1 MSVRTAKS
9 VGKNFEL
16 QVQHDLLK
24 IFSKKHFVIEKDVH
38 LDIGIQVDFLV
49 KDEFGIIEVVEAKGG
64 DHPIRKDGG
73 ARRTDNVKKA
83 IANASLYKGIFPN
96 SRFVVYFSYKPA
108 LSFHRDTVL
117 WANEMNRFTNLDNK
131 LKYDFLLNIIRAQK
145 RPYSKWH
152 KKAQSSDLSV
162 VKEYY
167 GYSDAKA
174 EEALKIL
181 SDDQITAMK
190 KQLYKGD

>member
-1 MSVRTAKS
+1 MADLFKEVIPSI
-9 VGKNFEL
+9 L
-16 QVQHDLLK
+16 QTKEYALLTEQD
-24 IFSKKHFVIEKDVH
+24 EKTYSAFMVN
-38 LDIGIQVDFLV
+38 
-49 KDEFGIIEVVEAKGG
+49 
-64 DHPIRKDGG
+64 R
-73 ARRTDNVKKA
+73 
-83 IANASLYKGIFPN
+83 
-96 SRFVVYFSYKPA
+96 A

-117 WANEMNRFTNLDNK
+117 FANEMNKFPNLDNK
-131 LKYDFLLNIIRAQK
+131 LKYDFLLNIVRAQK

-152 KKAQSSDLSV
+152 KKAQSRDLSV

-181 SDDQITAMK
+181 SDDQIAALK

>member
-1 MSVRTAKS
+1 MADLFKEIIPSI
-9 VGKNFEL
+9 L
-16 QVQHDLLK
+16 QTKEYALLTEQD
-24 IFSKKHFVIEKDVH
+24 EKTYPSFMVN
-38 LDIGIQVDFLV
+38 
-49 KDEFGIIEVVEAKGG
+49 
-64 DHPIRKDGG
+64 R
-73 ARRTDNVKKA
+73 
-83 IANASLYKGIFPN
+83 
-96 SRFVVYFSYKPA
+96 A

-117 WANEMNRFTNLDNK
+117 LANEMNKFTSLDNK

-145 RPYSKWH
+145 RPYNKWH
-152 KKAQSSDLSV
+152 KKAQNSDLSI

-181 SDDQITAMK
+181 SDDQITELK

>member
-1 MSVRTAKS
+1 MADLFKEILPSI
-9 VGKNFEL
+9 L
-16 QVQHDLLK
+16 QTKEYALLTEHD
-24 IFSKKHFVIEKDVH
+24 EKTYSSFMVN
-38 LDIGIQVDFLV
+38 
-49 KDEFGIIEVVEAKGG
+49 
-64 DHPIRKDGG
+64 R
-73 ARRTDNVKKA
+73 
-83 IANASLYKGIFPN
+83 
-96 SRFVVYFSYKPA
+96 A
-108 LSFHRDTVL
+108 LSYHRDTVL
-117 WANEMNRFTNLDNK
+117 LANEMNRFTTLDNK

-152 KKAQSSDLSV
+152 KKAQNSDLSI

-181 SDDQITAMK
+181 SDDQIAALK

>member
-1 MSVRTAKS
+1 MADLFKEIIPSILQTKEYALLTEQDEKS
-9 VGKNFEL
+9 YSSFMVN
-16 QVQHDLLK
+16 
-24 IFSKKHFVIEKDVH
+24 
-38 LDIGIQVDFLV
+38 
-49 KDEFGIIEVVEAKGG
+49 
-64 DHPIRKDGG
+64 R
-73 ARRTDNVKKA
+73 
-83 IANASLYKGIFPN
+83 
-96 SRFVVYFSYKPA
+96 A

-117 WANEMNRFTNLDNK
+117 LANEMNRYTTLDNK
-131 LKYDFLLNIIRAQK
+131 LKYDFLLNIVRASK

-152 KKAQSSDLSV
+152 KKAQSRDLSV

-174 EEALKIL
+174 EEALKVL

>member
-1 MSVRTAKS
+1 MADLFREIIPSILQTKEDVLLTDQDEKS
-9 VGKNFEL
+9 YSPFMVN
-16 QVQHDLLK
+16 
-24 IFSKKHFVIEKDVH
+24 
-38 LDIGIQVDFLV
+38 
-49 KDEFGIIEVVEAKGG
+49 
-64 DHPIRKDGG
+64 R
-73 ARRTDNVKKA
+73 
-83 IANASLYKGIFPN
+83 
-96 SRFVVYFSYKPA
+96 A
-108 LSFHRDTVL
+108 LSYHKDTVL
-117 WANEMNRFTNLDNK
+117 YANEMNQYPNLDKK
-131 LKYDFLLNIIRAQK
+131 LQYHFYINIVRAQK

-181 SDDQITAMK
+181 SPSQITAMK